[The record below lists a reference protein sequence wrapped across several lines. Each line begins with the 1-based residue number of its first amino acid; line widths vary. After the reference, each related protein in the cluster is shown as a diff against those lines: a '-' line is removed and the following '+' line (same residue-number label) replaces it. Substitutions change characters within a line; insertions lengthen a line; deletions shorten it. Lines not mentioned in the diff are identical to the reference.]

1 MAVSMFIHGGDSTL
15 DKKDEEGI
23 SEEEE
28 QGGETDE
35 TIHTECTVN
44 NNQYTVQWP
53 PCGRLFRGRLNEA
66 D

>member
-1 MAVSMFIHGGDSTL
+1 MAVSMFIHGGDSAL
-15 DKKDEEGI
+15 DKKDEEGT

-35 TIHTECTVN
+35 TIHAECAVN
-44 NNQYTVQWP
+44 NNQYMVQWP